1 MFEVAK
7 LMLKLINQMT
17 QADKTRHGASL
28 QVIQLKFA
36 QSGDQRIVIE
46 ENACILNNLKTRR
59 KIN

>member
-1 MFEVAK
+1 MFKVAK

-36 QSGDQRIVIE
+36 QSCDQRIVIE
-46 ENACILNNLKTRR
+46 
-59 KIN
+59 